1 MKYTKP
7 ANSFEMNNNLLL
19 LSMVLVLFAFML
31 TVGAVAYP
39 YHLANAKSSKPL
51 TGSFHITS
59 THDTNCN
66 GDVCVSNI
74 CVNNRCHSSAANQ
87 TQGLNS
93 TIP

>member
-1 MKYTKP
+1 MRP
-7 ANSFEMNNNLLL
+7 ANSFEMNNNMLLS
-19 LSMVLVLFAFML
+19 SMVLVLFAFML
-31 TVGAVAYP
+31 TVSAVAYP
-39 YHLANAKSSKPL
+39 YHLANAKNSKPM

-74 CVNNRCHSSAANQ
+74 CLNNRCHSSAANQ
-87 TQGLNS
+87 TQVNS